1 MLKQD
6 VSVAKQEGA
15 ISVSGA
21 PRRPAKASYKVY
33 APCVHKLEAK
43 AARDTKQMAGAN
55 VMDRSGVS
63 GARTAAEPAR
73 VFRHSVLDRL
83 HAAPDRRGSVD
94 QVHSASHA
102 GQRGINRTPAFRP
115 VPLREILTLM
125 QFDEYASRPDK
136 GLKGSTCPRAKEGAM
151 LRNRLLILL
160 GGCFLTASAA
170 WADDV
175 GYVDC
180 TNHPEETQVF
190 AKARKTPDV
199 VASLPCGERFT
210 IVLYGFIFSRIQ
222 TRDGRVGY
230 VYSNLISGDRRSGA
244 SVQQQASAQ
253 VPAAPSNLPSTAA
266 TVAQPTPP
274 APTQGQ
280 PTPAQPSTT
289 PAPGP
294 ASSIPETTSAV
305 AQPTP
310 PRRIQPQPVPVRGVT
325 IQAAPTEAASTQ
337 APGPVSN
344 ASISSTPET
353 TATAVQP
360 DPAAPTQPQPA
371 PAEAAAP
378 AIRAA
383 ETRTTWERPNPGG
396 LRRAPLIE
404 LFGGYAFARFVSGGT
419 ATNFNGGLGSVGWNV
434 KPWLQIVG
442 DSSYSV
448 VTISG
453 VKNVLY
459 GNHYGPRLF
468 RRGRNRWGA
477 TPFVEALV
485 GGSRAD
491 TTVSGA
497 GGYTTSAN
505 SISYKAGGGLDIH
518 PYRHV
523 EIRLFDIDYYRTSF
537 GTNVHQN
544 NYWAS
549 TGAWTQDRRL
559 AY

>member
-1 MLKQD
+1 
-6 VSVAKQEGA
+6 
-15 ISVSGA
+15 
-21 PRRPAKASYKVY
+21 
-33 APCVHKLEAK
+33 
-43 AARDTKQMAGAN
+43 
-55 VMDRSGVS
+55 
-63 GARTAAEPAR
+63 
-73 VFRHSVLDRL
+73 
-83 HAAPDRRGSVD
+83 
-94 QVHSASHA
+94 
-102 GQRGINRTPAFRP
+102 
-115 VPLREILTLM
+115 
-125 QFDEYASRPDK
+125 
-136 GLKGSTCPRAKEGAM
+136 M

-180 TNHPEETQVF
+180 SNHPEETQVF

-199 VASLPCGERFT
+199 VASVPCGERFT

-244 SVQQQASAQ
+244 SVQQPASAQ

-274 APTQGQ
+274 AP
-280 PTPAQPSTT
+280 
-289 PAPGP
+289 
-294 ASSIPETTSAV
+294 
-305 AQPTP
+305 
-310 PRRIQPQPVPVRGVT
+310 IQPQPVPVRGVT

-337 APGPVSN
+337 APGPVST

-353 TATAVQP
+353 TATVVQP
-360 DPAAPTQPQPA
+360 DPGAPTQPQPA

-396 LRRAPLIE
+396 VRRAPLLE
-404 LFGGYAFARFVSGGT
+404 LFGGYAFARFVSAGT

-434 KPWLQIVG
+434 KPWLQIVA

-453 VKNVLY
+453 TKNVLY

-497 GGYTTSAN
+497 GGYTASAN

-518 PYRHV
+518 PSRRF

-549 TGAWTQDRRL
+549 TGIVVRL
-559 AY
+559 FGGGSE

>member
-1 MLKQD
+1 
-6 VSVAKQEGA
+6 
-15 ISVSGA
+15 
-21 PRRPAKASYKVY
+21 
-33 APCVHKLEAK
+33 
-43 AARDTKQMAGAN
+43 
-55 VMDRSGVS
+55 MDRSGVS

-230 VYSNLISGDRRSGA
+230 VYSNLISADRRSGA
-244 SVQQQASAQ
+244 SVQQPASAQ

-266 TVAQPTPP
+266 TVAQPTPTPGPGPASSVPERTAIVAQPTPP
-274 APTQGQ
+274 APTQAQ

-289 PAPGP
+289 PGPGP
-294 ASSIPETTSAV
+294 ASSVPERTAIV

-310 PRRIQPQPVPVRGVT
+310 PAPIPPQSVPVRGVT
-325 IQAAPTEAASTQ
+325 IQAAPTEAAS
-337 APGPVSN
+337 
-344 ASISSTPET
+344 ISSTPET
-353 TATAVQP
+353 TATVVQP
-360 DPAAPTQPQPA
+360 DPTAPTQPQPA

-396 LRRAPLIE
+396 VRRAPLVE
-404 LFGGYAFARFVSGGT
+404 LFGGYAFARFVSAGT

-434 KPWLQIVG
+434 KPWLQIVA

-518 PYRHV
+518 P
-523 EIRLFDIDYYRTSF
+523 S
-537 GTNVHQN
+537 
-544 NYWAS
+544 
-549 TGAWTQDRRL
+549 RR
-559 AY
+559 

>member
-1 MLKQD
+1 
-6 VSVAKQEGA
+6 
-15 ISVSGA
+15 
-21 PRRPAKASYKVY
+21 
-33 APCVHKLEAK
+33 
-43 AARDTKQMAGAN
+43 
-55 VMDRSGVS
+55 
-63 GARTAAEPAR
+63 
-73 VFRHSVLDRL
+73 
-83 HAAPDRRGSVD
+83 
-94 QVHSASHA
+94 
-102 GQRGINRTPAFRP
+102 
-115 VPLREILTLM
+115 
-125 QFDEYASRPDK
+125 
-136 GLKGSTCPRAKEGAM
+136 M

-180 TNHPEETQVF
+180 SNHPEETQVF
-190 AKARKTPDV
+190 AKARKTPEV
-199 VASLPCGERFT
+199 VTSLPCGERFT

-244 SVQQQASAQ
+244 SVQQPASAQ
-253 VPAAPSNLPSTAA
+253 APAAASNLPSTAA

-274 APTQGQ
+274 AP
-280 PTPAQPSTT
+280 
-289 PAPGP
+289 
-294 ASSIPETTSAV
+294 
-305 AQPTP
+305 
-310 PRRIQPQPVPVRGVT
+310 IQPQPVPVRGVT
-325 IQAAPTEAASTQ
+325 IQAAPTEAASI
-337 APGPVSN
+337 SN
-344 ASISSTPET
+344 TPET
-353 TATAVQP
+353 TATVVQP

-396 LRRAPLIE
+396 VRRAPLLE
-404 LFGGYAFARFVSGGT
+404 LFGGYAFARFVSAGT

-434 KPWLQIVG
+434 KPWLQIVA

-453 VKNVLY
+453 TKNVLY

-497 GGYTTSAN
+497 GGYTASAN

-518 PYRHV
+518 PSRRF

-549 TGAWTQDRRL
+549 TGIVVRL
-559 AY
+559 FGGGSE